1 MTAKLEAF
9 RLVVCLSPAASG
21 ANCATAAAEPVMPQL
36 SKFIPALHHSLV
48 KVRANPPPELSAG
61 VERQA
66 REYFMGLKDGKV
78 WNHFVSKFPKVWPN
92 DV

>member
-1 MTAKLEAF
+1 
-9 RLVVCLSPAASG
+9 
-21 ANCATAAAEPVMPQL
+21 MPQL

-48 KVRANPPPELSAG
+48 KVRANPPLELSAG

-78 WNHFVSKFPKVWPN
+78 WSHFVSSFTN
-92 DV
+92 IRALHLDGSY